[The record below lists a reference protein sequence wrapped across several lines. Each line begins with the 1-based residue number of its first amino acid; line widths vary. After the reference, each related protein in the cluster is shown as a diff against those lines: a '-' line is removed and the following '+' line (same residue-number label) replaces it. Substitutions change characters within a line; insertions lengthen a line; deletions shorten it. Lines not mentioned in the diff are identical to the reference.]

1 MLDKILN
8 IIKTE
13 PAMITAIV
21 QAILGVVVS
30 FGFSLTAAETGSIMA
45 VTTALLALVTAL
57 SARPVAVSAF
67 TGLVSAIVTL
77 LVAFGVHGIQ
87 PDMVASV
94 NTAIVAISA
103 LVLRG
108 HITPVATLRAAA
120 GEKVPPAPPAPATVP
135 SVPAA

>member
-1 MLDKILN
+1 MLAKILN

-13 PAMITAIV
+13 PAMITAVV
-21 QAILGVVVS
+21 QAILAVIVS

-45 VTTALLALVTAL
+45 VTTALLAAVTAL
-57 SARPVAVSAF
+57 SARPVAVSAL
-67 TGLVSAIVTL
+67 TGLVSAVVTL

-94 NTAIVAISA
+94 NAAIVAISA

-108 HITPVATLRAAA
+108 HITPMATLRAEA
-120 GEKVPPAPPAPATVP
+120 GKKAPPAQPVPAPVP
-135 SVPAA
+135 PVPAA